1 MRRNASVTLGS
12 HYDNFIDLQIE
23 CIFLIFLLQNLL
35 LNNLIYMLRNIVFIC
50 DSLLELYLLL
60 NLKNTVFNFL

>member
-1 MRRNASVTLGS
+1 LVFI
-12 HYDNFIDLQIE
+12 FIDLQIE

>member
-1 MRRNASVTLGS
+1 LVFI
-12 HYDNFIDLQIE
+12 FIDLQIE

-50 DSLLELYLLL
+50 DSLLELYLFL

>member
-1 MRRNASVTLGS
+1 LVFI
-12 HYDNFIDLQIE
+12 FIDLQIE

-35 LNNLIYMLRNIVFIC
+35 LNNLINMLRNIVFIC

>member
-1 MRRNASVTLGS
+1 LVFI
-12 HYDNFIDLQIE
+12 FIDLQIE

-50 DSLLELYLLL
+50 NSLLELYLLL

>member
-1 MRRNASVTLGS
+1 LVFI
-12 HYDNFIDLQIE
+12 FIDLQIE

-50 DSLLELYLLL
+50 DSLL
-60 NLKNTVFNFL
+60 